1 MGFRA
6 KGTEIFTEHQ
16 LYVML
21 GTIHTLEVI
30 IILLILLEKKLI
42 FYKAKKPMQILDPTL
57 PDYTKHFSIT
67 GLQYENSFT

>member
-1 MGFRA
+1 MGFHA

-16 LYVML
+16 PYAML

-30 IILLILLEKKLI
+30 IILLILLEKKLT
-42 FYKAKKPMQILDPTL
+42 FYKAKQPMQILDPIL